1 LRRAEDRRNQF
12 LADIDAKITRAAAQW
27 PCQLNESANCT
38 SVAPLAPYFGSLA
51 SGADIE
57 IMASAKLGALHR
69 AVIEINQRPRFFLS
83 PSNNSCTAVPTIGH
97 GTPIALDGAVEI
109 FLL

>member
-1 LRRAEDRRNQF
+1 
-12 LADIDAKITRAAAQW
+12 
-27 PCQLNESANCT
+27 
-38 SVAPLAPYFGSLA
+38 
-51 SGADIE
+51 
-57 IMASAKLGALHR
+57 MASAKLGALHR
-69 AVIEINQRPRFFLS
+69 AVIEINREVIRWEIHSAHGPYWYPTAGAIQMKAKQRIRFFLS